1 MFNNK
6 TSVFTAYAALV
17 MVGFGGTALLSVFGK
32 SNDTTAVVA
41 FLGFYGFLC
50 TTGIF
55 YVIGKQ
61 KATIEAMHTYINEVN
76 DSHWKENE
84 NIYRRIGEDVSR
96 IERDVEK
103 RIDSVWA
110 NIDRIDNTLDE
121 CASCTPS
128 KK

>member
-6 TSVFTAYAALV
+6 ISVFTAYAALV

-61 KATIEAMHTYINEVN
+61 KATIEALHTHINEVN
-76 DSHWKENE
+76 DAHWKENE
-84 NIYRRIGEDVSR
+84 NIYRRIGDDVSR
-96 IERDVEK
+96 IERQSEE
-103 RIDSVWA
+103 RHSAVWNA
-110 NIDRIDNTLDE
+110 LDRIE
-121 CASCTPS
+121 CAVEDCTPA

>member
-6 TSVFTAYAALV
+6 ISVFTAYAALV

-32 SNDTTAVVA
+32 RNDTTAVVA
-41 FLGFYGFLC
+41 FLGFYGFFC
-50 TTGIF
+50 TTAIF

-61 KATIEAMHTYINEVN
+61 KATIEALHTHLNEVN

-84 NIYRRIGEDVSR
+84 TIYRRINDVQEEAAR
-96 IERDVEK
+96 ELNER
-103 RIDSVWA
+103 SNAVWM
-110 NIDRIDNTLDE
+110 TLDRVQDDLAD
-121 CASCTPS
+121 CRTPCS